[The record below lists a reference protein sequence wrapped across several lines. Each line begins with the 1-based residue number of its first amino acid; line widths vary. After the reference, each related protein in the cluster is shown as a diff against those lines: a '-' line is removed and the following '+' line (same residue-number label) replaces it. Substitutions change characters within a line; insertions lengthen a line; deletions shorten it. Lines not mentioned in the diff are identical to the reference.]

1 MEVAPLA
8 TISAFDA
15 KTHFGHVLDRVA
27 SGEEIVVTRYDKA
40 VARIVPEG
48 RRDRREVVAAVDGL
62 VALQERIAVRVGR
75 LPPLTDAE
83 VRNAIEEGRA

>member
-1 MEVAPLA
+1 MA